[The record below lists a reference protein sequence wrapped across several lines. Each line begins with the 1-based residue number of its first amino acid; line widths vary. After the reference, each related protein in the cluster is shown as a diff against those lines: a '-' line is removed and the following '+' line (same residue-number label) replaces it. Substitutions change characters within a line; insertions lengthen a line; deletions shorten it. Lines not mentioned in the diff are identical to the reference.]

1 MKHQNQSLRN
11 LLLAAMFLAIGLVL
25 PFFTGQ
31 IKEIGNMLL
40 PMHLPVFLC
49 ALICGWQYGTAGFY
63 YAAFALRAF
72 PCPHAYCFGH
82 GL

>member
-49 ALICGWQYGTAGFY
+49 ALICGWQYG
-63 YAAFALRAF
+63 AFALRAF
-72 PCPHAYCFGH
+72 FHAPHAYCFGH

>member
-1 MKHQNQSLRN
+1 MKPRNTPLKN
-11 LLLAAMFLAIGLVL
+11 LLLAAMFLAVGLVL

-49 ALICGWQYGTAGFY
+49 ALICG
-63 YAAFALRAF
+63 
-72 PCPHAYCFGH
+72 
-82 GL
+82 